1 MLTKPTTTSCACNF
15 GYYAASGGACT
26 VYLVYSYKSTNTD
39 TPAASA
45 LHQPRA
51 PAISATTLR
60 VAAHAHPAL
69 PPQRHLQQQQPVLA
83 ANPVMQVLTL
93 LALHLLTGTAVQI
106 LTPEALQ
113 Q

>member
-1 MLTKPTTTSCACNF
+1 
-15 GYYAASGGACT
+15 
-26 VYLVYSYKSTNTD
+26 
-39 TPAASA
+39 
-45 LHQPRA
+45 
-51 PAISATTLR
+51 

-69 PPQRHLQQQQPVLA
+69 LPQRHLQQQQPVLP

-93 LALHLLTGTAVQI
+93 LALLVQHLHTGTAVQI